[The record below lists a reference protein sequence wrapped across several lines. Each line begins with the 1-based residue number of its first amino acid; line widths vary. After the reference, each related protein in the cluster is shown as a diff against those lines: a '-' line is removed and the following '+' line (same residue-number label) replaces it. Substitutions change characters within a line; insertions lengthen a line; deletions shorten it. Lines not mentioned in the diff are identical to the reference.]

1 MEELVGMEELALEK
15 GEQFFL
21 EEREGKEVLVLSLLD
36 PREEKVALEVQ
47 EVLVE
52 VQEVLG
58 EVQVVQVVA
67 LVSSQGSDHVFNILQ
82 V

>member
-52 VQEVLG
+52 VQ
-58 EVQVVQVVA
+58 VVQVVA